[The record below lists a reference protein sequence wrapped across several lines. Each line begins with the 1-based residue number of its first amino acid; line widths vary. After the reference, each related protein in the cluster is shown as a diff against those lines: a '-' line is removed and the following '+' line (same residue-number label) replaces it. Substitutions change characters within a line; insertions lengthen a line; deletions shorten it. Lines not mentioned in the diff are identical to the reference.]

1 MVKIEDLIDNSDLT
15 ILNKN
20 LLFNFVSRA
29 KEQEEERRKV
39 RYLIEEICRVRKLEE
54 VVLATEELIIYKIK
68 VKDEWDAKYA
78 FRGIYFKENNWHRIH
93 TFCTSVD
100 EVLLTYLG
108 EQYLGNNN
116 QFANFAL
123 KMLEIKIEE

>member
-39 RYLIEEICRVRKLEE
+39 RYLMEEICRVRKLEE
-54 VVLATEELIIYKIK
+54 VVLSTEELIIYKIK
-68 VKDEWDAKYA
+68 VKDEWDAKYP
-78 FRGIYFKENNWHRIH
+78 FRGIYFKENNWHRIN
-93 TFCTSVD
+93 TVCSSVD

-108 EQYLGNNN
+108 EKYLGRNN
-116 QFANFAL
+116 QFTNFAL